1 MIRCAKAAYKTSIGV
16 PNRGDVVEADLL
28 RRLTGKN
35 NLKRLTC
42 ELLLQNVVLEDL
54 PPIRDVVI
62 ESVPGVRRSLD
73 CWFVFTHDAGETRIP
88 VNVKTTSTPQ
98 DRKNFGVAL
107 GPLLAYMTDP
117 SAKIDSL
124 GRSEI
129 DADQIILELI
139 SGNRKLVPGRDYWL
153 LEIDIRN
160 GNFLCRSL
168 IARHGVY
175 GTGLALERHQSR
187 DVINYTPCGGVILPK
202 FDIAKALGYAL
213 LPKPSASRIKTQI
226 LAWNLQQEKATL
238 AGGSI

>member
-42 ELLLQNVVLEDL
+42 ELLAQNVVLEDL

-88 VNVKTTSTPQ
+88 VNVKTTNKNNA
-98 DRKNFGVAL
+98 KNFGVAL
-107 GPLLAYMTDP
+107 GPLLAYMTD
-117 SAKIDSL
+117 SNAKIHSL
-124 GRSEI
+124 GRGEI

-139 SGNRKLVPGRDYWL
+139 SGHRKLVPGRDYWL
-153 LEIDIRN
+153 LEIDICN

-168 IARHGVY
+168 VARHGVD

-187 DVINYTPCGGVILPK
+187 DVINYLPCAGLISPK

-226 LAWNLQQEKATL
+226 LAWNLQQEKTTL